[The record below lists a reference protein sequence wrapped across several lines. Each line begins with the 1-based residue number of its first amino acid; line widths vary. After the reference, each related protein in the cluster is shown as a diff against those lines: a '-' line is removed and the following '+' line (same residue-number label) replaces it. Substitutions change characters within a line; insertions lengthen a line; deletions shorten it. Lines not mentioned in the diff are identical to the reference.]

1 MDRLSIGSQGGRPI
15 PARWGPA
22 TCRRGICCQTG
33 AVPQSPLTAAPLR
46 LAEPGAATPRRST
59 APVEPVSVPAGDVA
73 ELRDRLIDVLVVG
86 GGPAGSAAALAAL
99 RHRPD
104 ATVVIADLAGFPR
117 DKTCGDGIAPHG
129 LDVLRELGVPDAAV
143 GFRPVDRMR
152 LRTPGG
158 AEVATPFLRATHVIP
173 RKVFDARLVAAA
185 RARGAQVVRHRVREI
200 AVGAVD
206 GASTVAV
213 DGGVLTARVVIGAD
227 GASSVVRR
235 TLGIPVNPPESLA
248 IAVRAY
254 ADTPKGDIPPEQYIE
269 MTDEG
274 WPAYAWSFPIGDG
287 RANIGFG
294 MLRSQ
299 LDATAAARAAAG
311 VAQASGRA
319 VLHGTLAGILPG
331 QPAYPG
337 TVRAHHLP
345 MSTWR
350 PRQPEGQLLLA
361 GDAAS
366 LINPLTGE
374 GIYYA
379 LLSGSLAGAAAMDAV
394 VTGRPERAGG
404 SYRRALAGELGRH
417 LRHTTLLAGVA
428 GRPRVAMDAAVR
440 SASRRTDLYDT
451 LVELGLGRGT
461 IPAASLTRLA
471 ARRALRLGRP
481 ARTVR

>member
-1 MDRLSIGSQGGRPI
+1 M
-15 PARWGPA
+15 
-22 TCRRGICCQTG
+22 
-33 AVPQSPLTAAPLR
+33 
-46 LAEPGAATPRRST
+46 
-59 APVEPVSVPAGDVA
+59 
-73 ELRDRLIDVLVVG
+73 IDVLVVG

-104 ATVVIADLAGFPR
+104 ATVVIADLAAFPR

-129 LDVLRELGVPDAAV
+129 LDVLRELGVPDAAA

-158 AEVATPFLRATHVIP
+158 AEVATPSQRATHVIP
-173 RKVFDARLVAAA
+173 RLVFDARLVAAA
-185 RARGAQVVRHRVREI
+185 RAHGAHVVRHRVRELAVA
-200 AVGAVD
+200 AVGGAPAV
-206 GASTVAV
+206 VV
-213 DGGVLTARVVIGAD
+213 DGGVLTARVLVGAD

-235 TLGIPVNPPESLA
+235 SLDVPVNPPGSLA

-254 ADTPKGDIPPEQYIE
+254 ADAPKGDAPPEQYIE

-299 LDATAAARAAAG
+299 LDAIVAARGGA
-311 VAQASGRA
+311 VAVPGAERGPVPPGAENGPVPPWAENGPVPPWAKNGPVPPWAKNGPRPQSGRA
-319 VLHGTLAGILPG
+319 VLHGTLAKILPD

-337 TVRAHHLP
+337 TTRAHHLP

-350 PRQPEGQLLLA
+350 PRQPDGQMLLA

-366 LINPLTGE
+366 LVNPLTGE

-394 VTGRPERAGG
+394 VAGRPGQAGD

-428 GRPRVAMDAAVR
+428 GRHRAAMDAAVR
-440 SASRRTDLYDT
+440 SASRRTELYDT
-451 LVELGLGRGT
+451 LVEIGLGRGT
-461 IPAASLTRLA
+461 IPAASLARLG
-471 ARRALRLGRP
+471 ARRALRLGRS
-481 ARTVR
+481 ARTA

>member
-1 MDRLSIGSQGGRPI
+1 VSAAQVLTAGPTGWL
-15 PARWGPA
+15 PAYPA
-22 TCRRGICCQTG
+22 YPAPVVAPP
-33 AVPQSPLTAAPLR
+33 AVPT
-46 LAEPGAATPRRST
+46 
-59 APVEPVSVPAGDVA
+59 GDVA
-73 ELRDRLIDVLVVG
+73 SLRGRVVDVLVVG

-99 RHRPD
+99 RHRPE
-104 ATVVIADLAGFPR
+104 ATVVIADLASFPR
-117 DKTCGDGIAPHG
+117 DKTCGDGVAPHG
-129 LDVLRELGVPDAAV
+129 LDVLRDLGVPDIAA

-158 AEVATPFLRATHVIP
+158 AEVATPSRRATHVIP
-173 RKVFDARLVAAA
+173 RMVLDARLAAAAAA
-185 RARGAQVVRHRVREI
+185 RGARVVRHRIREFS
-200 AVGAVD
+200 VSVVD
-206 GASTVAV
+206 GAPAVVV
-213 DGGVLTARVVIGAD
+213 DGGVLTARVLVGAD
-227 GASSVVRR
+227 GANSAVRR
-235 TLGIPVNPPESLA
+235 VLGIPVNPPASLA

-254 ADTPKGDIPPEQYIE
+254 ADAPDGGLPPEQYIE

-299 LDATAAARAAAG
+299 LHATSAARG
-311 VAQASGRA
+311 VAGDAETSGRA
-319 VLHGTLAGILPG
+319 VLHGTLARVLPE
-331 QPAYPG
+331 QPAHPG

-350 PRQPEGQLLLA
+350 PRQPDGPVLLA

-366 LINPLTGE
+366 LVNPLTGE

-379 LLSGSLAGAAAMDAV
+379 LLSGSLAGHAAMDAV
-394 VTGRPERAGG
+394 VTGRPARAGAT
-404 SYRRALAGELGRH
+404 YRRALAGELGRH

-428 GRPRVAMDAAVR
+428 GRHRSAMDAAVR

-451 LVELGLGRGT
+451 LVEIGLGRGT

-471 ARRALRLGRP
+471 ARRALRFGR
-481 ARTVR
+481 

>member
-1 MDRLSIGSQGGRPI
+1 
-15 PARWGPA
+15 
-22 TCRRGICCQTG
+22 
-33 AVPQSPLTAAPLR
+33 VPHPLPPLTAAPLR
-46 LAEPGAATPRRST
+46 LAEAGPTTPWSAR
-59 APVEPVSVPAGDVA
+59 VEPPAVPAGDAA
-73 ELRDRLIDVLVVG
+73 ELRGRLIDVLVVG

-104 ATVVIADLAGFPR
+104 ATVVIADLAAFPR

-129 LDVLRELGVPDAAV
+129 LDVLRELGVPDAAA
-143 GFRPVDRMR
+143 GFQPVDRMR

-158 AEVATPFLRATHVIP
+158 AEVATPSQRATHVIP
-173 RKVFDARLVAAA
+173 RLVFDARLIAAA
-185 RARGAQVVRHRVREI
+185 RAHGARVVRHRVREF
-200 AVGAVD
+200 
-206 GASTVAV
+206 TVATAGGAPAVVV
-213 DGGVLTARVVIGAD
+213 DGGVLTARVLVGAD

-235 TLGIPVNPPESLA
+235 ALGVPVNPPGSLA

-254 ADTPKGDIPPEQYIE
+254 ADTPTGDALPEQYIE

-299 LDATAAARAAAG
+299 LDATVAARGAAAAPAAKHG
-311 VAQASGRA
+311 PREKSGRA
-319 VLHGTLAGILPG
+319 VLHGTLAKILPD

-337 TVRAHHLP
+337 TTRAHHLP

-350 PRQPEGQLLLA
+350 PRQPGGQVLLA

-366 LINPLTGE
+366 LVNPLTGE

-394 VTGRPERAGG
+394 VAGRPGQAGD

-428 GRPRVAMDAAVR
+428 GRHRAAMDAAVR
-440 SASRRTDLYDT
+440 SASRRTELYDT
-451 LVELGLGRGT
+451 LVEIGLGRGT
-461 IPAASLTRLA
+461 IPAASLARLG

-481 ARTVR
+481 ARTAW